1 MGAMGLFGK
10 KDVALADRLALA
22 VFQHSPD
29 AMLLLSDGKF
39 IAGNAA
45 VEAIYH
51 RRLSEVLGHNPLNFS
66 APCQADGRPTDV
78 HIGERVAQALRD
90 GFARFEWLNQNPNGQ
105 VERVLV
111 TLIPAQV
118 MTPQDVLVLIQDMG
132 ETMEMVNQLGDGLSR
147 ISNGDLSHR
156 ITKPFR
162 DDYEPLR
169 LHFNEAAQ
177 MLGGSIQSIDSSSRR
192 VHSAALEIGKA
203 AGDLSRRTEHQAASL
218 EETAAAMR
226 QVTSAIQE
234 TAQFGNKAA
243 QVAASAQENAAQS
256 GVVVQRAIDAM
267 GGIERTSNE
276 ISEIIGV
283 IDGIAFQTNLL
294 ALNAGVEAARAGDAG
309 KGFAVVAS
317 EVRALAQRSAD
328 AAKDVKS
335 RIGASDAQIRSGVQ
349 EVDAAGST
357 LQRIAAQVSEMA
369 TLIGDIASASQQQ
382 ASSASQITIAI
393 GDLDS
398 VTQQNAA
405 MVEEATAA
413 AREMVGEASAMADQ
427 IGRFRLGNQPAAMAQ
442 PMWKA
447 A

>member
-1 MGAMGLFGK
+1 MGWLGK
-10 KDVALADRLALA
+10 KEANVSDRTAKA
-22 VFQHSPD
+22 VFDLSPD
-29 AMLLLSDGKF
+29 AMLLFSGGKF
-39 IAGNAA
+39 VSANPASA
-45 VEAIYH
+45 RVYD
-51 RRLSEVLGHNPLNFS
+51 RPLSEILGKSPLTFS
-66 APCQADGRPTDV
+66 APCQADGRPTEEHV
-78 HIGERVAQALRD
+78 AERVGQALKE
-90 GFARFEWLNQNPNGQ
+90 GFARFEWLNTDSRGTI
-105 VERVLV
+105 VRLLV
-111 TLIPAQV
+111 TLIPANV
-118 MTPQDVLVLIQDMG
+118 LTPQDVLVLCQEMG
-132 ETMEMVNQLGDGLSR
+132 ETMAMVGQLGDGLSR
-147 ISNGDLSHR
+147 LANGDLSHR
-156 ITKPFR
+156 IVKPFR

-169 LHFNEAAQ
+169 LHFNETAE
-177 MLGGSIQSIDSSSRR
+177 MLGGSISKVDESARR

-226 QVTSAIQE
+226 QVTEAIQE
-234 TAQFGNKAA
+234 TAQFGSKAA
-243 QVAASAQENAAQS
+243 EVAASAQSNAAES
-256 GVVVQRAIDAM
+256 GMVVQRAIDAM
-267 GGIERTSNE
+267 SGIERTSSE

-328 AAKDVKS
+328 AAKDVKG
-335 RIGASDAQIRSGVQ
+335 RIGASDTQIRAGVQ
-349 EVDAAGST
+349 QVDAAGAT

-369 TLIGDIASASQQQ
+369 ALIGDIAGASQQQ

-393 GDLDS
+393 GDLDA

-413 AREMVGEASAMADQ
+413 ARELVGEASAMSDQ
-427 IGRFRLGNQPAAMAQ
+427 VGRFRLATHPAPMAM
-442 PMWKA
+442 PRSLSRA

>member
-1 MGAMGLFGK
+1 
-10 KDVALADRLALA
+10 
-22 VFQHSPD
+22 
-29 AMLLLSDGKF
+29 MLLLSDGKF

-45 VEAIYH
+45 VERIYH
-51 RRLSEVLGHNPLNFS
+51 RRLSEVLGHNPLDFS
-66 APCQADGRPTDV
+66 ASCQADGRPTDV
-78 HIGERVAQALRD
+78 HIGERVGQALRD
-90 GFARFEWLNQNPNGQ
+90 GFARFEWLNQAPNGQ
-105 VERVLV
+105 VERLLV
-111 TLIPAQV
+111 TLIPAHV
-118 MTPQDVLVLIQDMG
+118 VTPQDVLVLIQDMG
-132 ETMEMVNQLGDGLSR
+132 ETMDMVNQLGDGLSR

-243 QVAASAQENAAQS
+243 QVAVSAQENAAQS
-256 GVVVQRAIDAM
+256 GVVVQRAMDAM

-405 MVEEATAA
+405 MVEQASAA
-413 AREMVGEASAMADQ
+413 AREMVSEASAMADQ
-427 IGRFRLGNQPAAMAQ
+427 VGRFRVGNHSAAMAQ

>member
-1 MGAMGLFGK
+1 MGWFGK
-10 KDVALADRLALA
+10 KDASVADRLALA
-22 VFQHSPD
+22 MFAHSPD
-29 AMLLLSDGKF
+29 AMMLLSEGAF
-39 IAGNAA
+39 VAGNAA
-45 VEAIYH
+45 AARVYDH
-51 RRLSEVLGHNPLNFS
+51 PLSEVLGRNPIDFS
-66 APCQADGRPTDV
+66 APCQADGRPSEV
-78 HIGERVAQALRD
+78 HVGERVAQALRD
-90 GFARFEWLNQNPNGQ
+90 GFARFEWLNADRRGQ
-105 VERVLV
+105 VQRFLV
-111 TLIPAQV
+111 TLIPAHV
-118 MTPQDVLVLIQDMG
+118 VTPQDVLVLIQDMG

-147 ISNGDLSHR
+147 IANGDLSHR
-156 ITKPFR
+156 IAKPFR
-162 DDYEPLR
+162 EDYEPLR

-177 MLGGSIQSIDSSSRR
+177 MLGSSIQAIDSSSRR

-203 AGDLSRRTEHQAASL
+203 AGDMSRRTEHQAASL

-234 TAQFGNKAA
+234 TAQFGSKAA
-243 QVAASAQENAAQS
+243 HVAAAAQTNAAES

-413 AREMVGEASAMADQ
+413 ARELVGEASAMADQ
-427 IGRFRLGNQPAAMAQ
+427 VGRFRLTTRAPAATAQ